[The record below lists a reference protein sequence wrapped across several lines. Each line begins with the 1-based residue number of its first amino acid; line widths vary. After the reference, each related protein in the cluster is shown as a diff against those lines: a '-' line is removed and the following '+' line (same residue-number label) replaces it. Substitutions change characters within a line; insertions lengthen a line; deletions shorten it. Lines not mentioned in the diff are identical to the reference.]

1 VLHETAEH
9 RIHCLLPV
17 QIGLFTR
24 VAAFGVAAVMAVALT
39 MALAARLD

>member
-1 VLHETAEH
+1 
-9 RIHCLLPV
+9 LLPV

-24 VAAFGVAAVMAVALT
+24 VAAFGFAAVMAVALA